1 MRGFIME
8 YKNSKKV
15 IASVLTVMLLS
26 ISICAA
32 TVVDK
37 SASAS
42 STGASASVVT
52 NQEADLLVRARIT
65 STTDMNNDTDSG
77 FQKSAFASVST
88 SGLNGTPTSSYATA
102 WVGNDEVAF
111 KSWSK

>member
-26 ISICAA
+26 VSVCAV
-32 TVVDK
+32 TVMEK

-42 STGASASVVT
+42 STGASASVT
-52 NQEADLLVRARIT
+52 TDKEADLLARARIT
-65 STTDMNNDTDSG
+65 SNTDMNNDTDSG
-77 FQKSAFASVST
+77 LTKRVSASVST
-88 SGLNGTPTSSYATA
+88 SGLYGAPTSSYATA

-111 KSWSK
+111 DSWSK